1 MPAEEVGSL
10 AQAVLKAYNK
20 LAELK
25 ASGAGQL
32 AIRVAENALE
42 KAKLAQQM
50 ATGSQQGMANVFRQ
64 GAAAVGGGGA
74 ASEAGFITPAALG
87 NLAGGAGL
95 IGAGGLLLGGSIPS
109 QQQTQQML
117 QNPSPTWGELGQQLL
132 SWLGQGGGQ
141 MQQPGVAGGFSP
153 LPEMSST
160 PGGRAPM
167 PTASQPVRFLPSQQQ
182 GSQFPGSPMDQQLPG
197 GGTRRPAPQGPKRPP
212 APKPRPRPSSGS
224 RRLTRR

>member
-50 ATGSQQGMANVFRQ
+50 ATGSQQGVADIFRQ
-64 GAAAVGGGGA
+64 GAGAAGGGLSGVGSFMPDPASFLTPEFSAQYPEMAGILNAPSLLDQGLA
-74 ASEAGFITPAALG
+74 AIF
-87 NLAGGAGL
+87 GL
-95 IGAGGLLLGGSIPS
+95 FGRGDGGLPNA
-109 QQQTQQML
+109 QQV
-117 QNPSPTWGELGQQLL
+117 P
-132 SWLGQGGGQ
+132 GGGPM
-141 MQQPGVAGGFSP
+141 MQSSPSP
-153 LPEMSST
+153 LPSIGLT

-167 PTASQPVRFLPSQQQ
+167 PTASQPVRFLPSQPQ
-182 GSQFPGSPMDQQLPG
+182 GSQFPGSSMDRQLPG
-197 GGTRRPAPQGPKRPP
+197 GGTRRPAPQGPRRPSLSAS
-212 APKPRPRPSSGS
+212 APKPKPKPRSGPG
-224 RRLTRR
+224 RRR

>member
-42 KAKLAQQM
+42 KAKLAQQA
-50 ATGSQQGMANVFRQ
+50 ATGSQQGIANVFRQ
-64 GAAAVGGGGA
+64 GAGVAGGGLSGVGSFMPDPASFLTPEFSAQHPEMAGILNAPSLLDQGLA
-74 ASEAGFITPAALG
+74 AIF
-87 NLAGGAGL
+87 GL
-95 IGAGGLLLGGSIPS
+95 FGRGDGGLPNA
-109 QQQTQQML
+109 QQV
-117 QNPSPTWGELGQQLL
+117 P
-132 SWLGQGGGQ
+132 
-141 MQQPGVAGGFSP
+141 GGFSP

-167 PTASQPVRFLPSQQQ
+167 PTAAQPVRFLPGQPQ
-182 GSQFPGSPMDQQLPG
+182 GSQFPGSPQGPMLPG
-197 GGTRRPAPQGPKRPP
+197 VPGPIPH
-212 APKPRPRPSSGS
+212 RPRSSP
-224 RRLTRR
+224 TTP